1 MNGSIAKDNTIIYN
15 NYTVVGSTLS
25 GNVEIQGSA
34 QPLPVWENFIGTYPD
49 LATPLSGPIIQGI
62 TNNPVR
68 IYQSSIEAAVYISG
82 DGIEINQ
89 SAFGNTVIPG
99 DTNSTSITGSAK
111 FIRSLNTGTLTLSD
125 TATIEYSYLN
135 NSTFTT
141 ASGNAYAYQLQ
152 NNDHLTLTS
161 GANISFGWNEGGTW
175 TISAARNN
183 MWCTA
188 FDDPPYASVGC
199 NNTSDLTSILAI
211 VDVLLPPGP
220 TVAIPSIPA
229 PILDPAVTSYP
240 PIPFL

>member
-141 ASGNAYAYQLQ
+141 ASGNAYAYL
-152 NNDHLTLTS
+152 
-161 GANISFGWNEGGTW
+161 
-175 TISAARNN
+175 
-183 MWCTA
+183 
-188 FDDPPYASVGC
+188 
-199 NNTSDLTSILAI
+199 
-211 VDVLLPPGP
+211 
-220 TVAIPSIPA
+220 
-229 PILDPAVTSYP
+229 
-240 PIPFL
+240 